1 MRDYASG
8 FDPYTATLLALQR
21 RRALAQAQI
30 EQGMETTPIRHW
42 SQGANR
48 ALQLILGTRDANRVD
63 AEMQAA
69 AREREA
75 GREAEMARVRDLL
88 AGTETVH
95 QPSGWAAGDAIDAG
109 GEAPAPTVIRQG
121 PDRAA
126 LAREMLGMKNPEF
139 QHLGMQFAL
148 AKPPEEEAF
157 TLKPGETRFR
167 GGRQVASLPP
177 EPPKPERAAP
187 DPEAVRLSRIANDP
201 TRPEFERRTA
211 QALLAKMTRQDGPA
225 SDVRPPVVMQ
235 TPDGPVFVY
244 PPKDPAG
251 APAVVPAGV
260 KPPPKEMPASVVEKM
275 AQNNVT
281 LSKIDRAM
289 EVVDKYPG
297 AFGLWNK
304 LGDTV
309 RQRTDPEG
317 VEGRA
322 MIADIAG
329 QKIHDRSGAAVTVG
343 EAERLKPYV
352 PNVTDAPEV
361 VKRKLSL
368 FRQEY
373 AAMQDELAQ
382 GRNIVEATRRR
393 SESGGSGGWG
403 PPGAGGGLPRVT
415 TKAERDALPPGTR
428 YIAPDGSER
437 VR

>member
-8 FDPYTATLLALQR
+8 LDPYTATLLALQR

-75 GREAEMARVRDLL
+75 GREAEMARVRELL
-88 AGTETVH
+88 TGTETVH

-126 LAREMLGMKNPEF
+126 LAREMLGMKNPEL
-139 QHLGMQFAL
+139 QRLGMQFAL

-157 TLKPGETRFR
+157 TLKPGEARFR
-167 GGRQVASLPP
+167 GSRQVASLPP
-177 EPPKPERAAP
+177 EPPKPERAPP

-201 TRPEFERRTA
+201 ARPEFERRAA
-211 QALLAKMTRQDGPA
+211 QALLDKMTRQDGPA

-352 PNVTDAPEV
+352 PNVTDAPDV

-393 SESGGSGGWG
+393 SEGGGSGGWG
-403 PPGAGGGLPRVT
+403 PPGAGGGGRGFRVIGR
-415 TKAERDALPPGTR
+415 E
-428 YIAPDGSER
+428 
-437 VR
+437 